1 MVLRKMW
8 ASPQWKFS
16 SDPSVKKKIN
26 QKLCRT
32 MRSNTKE
39 LKIKTKFKATAH
51 QRERQSRSGSVAN
64 RGWQMGKGCTVWHS
78 AGEETANGAPC
89 AALPQWYCQYL
100 VIFNSGLFLIKR
112 TVIKRNMF
120 VWKQEGPRLKKK
132 RRGKEINAYCLA
144 ELWLR
149 CEASTNNLSMLPL
162 HWKWQITG
170 CSKKRSTTSILDKY
184 QKEVTR
190 SKAIASGRM
199 CPTVKAP
206 NPRLKS
212 FCPQTQCK
220 VSLSR
225 ESCLYLL
232 EG

>member
-1 MVLRKMW
+1 
-8 ASPQWKFS
+8 
-16 SDPSVKKKIN
+16 
-26 QKLCRT
+26 

-132 RRGKEINAYCLA
+132 KKRRGKEINAYCLA

-149 CEASTNNLSMLPL
+149 CEASTNNLSMLTL

-170 CSKKRSTTSILDKY
+170 CSKKEAPLAFWISTRKKL
-184 QKEVTR
+184 QEV
-190 SKAIASGRM
+190 KPLPVGK
-199 CPTVKAP
+199 CVPQ
-206 NPRLKS
+206 LKHLI
-212 FCPQTQCK
+212 P
-220 VSLSR
+220 
-225 ESCLYLL
+225 
-232 EG
+232 G